1 MTVPVDPIVTSVIQH
16 RLLAIVEEMGE
27 AMLRTSY
34 SQILNSSRDFSTA
47 ICDLDGRLIAQ
58 AEHVPIHVGALPFAA
73 KAMTEFFGDNIH
85 KGDVFLLNDPYH
97 GGNHLPDLTAFVPVF
112 EGDRPRFWSIN
123 RAHQS
128 DIGGA
133 THGAYNAAATD
144 IWQEGIRITP
154 LRLYD
159 RGEVRRD
166 LLEMIA
172 TNVRHPR
179 DFRGDLAAMIGSA
192 HVGERRLLAL
202 AAEFG
207 WPLANA
213 AIEAV
218 LDGAERQT
226 RAVIAQWQDGVYH
239 GEALLDDDGRGNS
252 DIHIRATV
260 TKLGTDLTID
270 LSDSHEQVASFINSS
285 YPNMYSSVVVA
296 LSYLIDPDTPK
307 NDGTFRPLKV
317 VAKPGTVVWANP
329 GAPVTLATNHC
340 GQEIIEA
347 IIKALAPAC
356 PDRAMAGWGRRFRIA
371 IQGKDPR
378 SNKPFIWHFFQAR
391 PGGGASP
398 AGDGWPGA
406 GEWQAA
412 GGIKF
417 GSLEVTEVRF
427 PLFFRRHEFRAGS
440 GGAGKFR
447 GGPGGVVEMVVE
459 TAEPAVGN
467 TAGDGVRHGACGIL
481 GGADGLPHRYTLYS
495 DSRPPRAIRTKE
507 TGLVIRPDDV
517 LILESGG
524 GGGWGDAAQRDPA
537 AVASDIEN
545 GFVTNE
551 MAARAAAIYPPP
563 QAGEG
568 RVGVMPPNRTNM
580 RGGFSSKKNAR
591 ELRGNMTD
599 AEQVLWREL
608 RNYGL
613 GLRFRRQFPIP
624 PYIVDFACLDAR
636 LIVEADG
643 GQHARPGDHDLR
655 DRELH
660 QRGWRVLRFWNNEIL
675 ANRQGVLRTIAEELG
690 PPRVQ
695 APHPNPPPLA
705 GEGIGG
711 G

>member
-1 MTVPVDPIVTSVIQH
+1 V
-16 RLLAIVEEMGE
+16 
-27 AMLRTSY
+27 
-34 SQILNSSRDFSTA
+34 
-47 ICDLDGRLIAQ
+47 
-58 AEHVPIHVGALPFAA
+58 
-73 KAMTEFFGDNIH
+73 TEFFGDDIH

-202 AAEFG
+202 VAEFG
-207 WPLANA
+207 WPMANA

-226 RAVIAQWQDGVYH
+226 RAVIVEWKDGVYK
-239 GEALLDDDGRGNS
+239 GEALLDDDGRGNNN
-252 DIHIRATV
+252 IHIRATV
-260 TKLGTDLTID
+260 TKRGSDLLID
-270 LSDSHEQVASFINSS
+270 LSDSHEQVTSFVNSS

-307 NDGTFRPLKV
+307 NDGTFRPLTV

-378 SNKPFIWHFFQAR
+378 SEKPFIWHFFQAR

-427 PLFFRRHEFRAGS
+427 PLFFRRHEFRADS
-440 GGAGKFR
+440 GGAGKYR

-459 TAEPAVGN
+459 TAEPAAGN

-481 GGADGLPHRYTLYS
+481 GGTDGLPHRYMLYS
-495 DSRPPRAIRTKE
+495 DGRPPRAIKTKE
-507 TGLVIRPDDV
+507 VGLVIHPGDV

-524 GGGWGDAAQRDPA
+524 GGGWGDPAERDPA
-537 AVASDIEN
+537 AVVHDIEN
-545 GFVTNE
+545 GFVTDE
-551 MAARAAAIYPPP
+551 MAAGAAAVLPPP

-568 RVGVMPPNRTNM
+568 VPAGRAT
-580 RGGFSSKKNAR
+580 
-591 ELRGNMTD
+591 
-599 AEQVLWREL
+599 
-608 RNYGL
+608 
-613 GLRFRRQFPIP
+613 
-624 PYIVDFACLDAR
+624 
-636 LIVEADG
+636 
-643 GQHARPGDHDLR
+643 PG
-655 DRELH
+655 
-660 QRGWRVLRFWNNEIL
+660 
-675 ANRQGVLRTIAEELG
+675 A
-690 PPRVQ
+690 
-695 APHPNPPPLA
+695 
-705 GEGIGG
+705 
-711 G
+711 

>member
-1 MTVPVDPIVTSVIQH
+1 VPEPVDPIVTSVVQH

-47 ICDLDGRLIAQ
+47 ICDMSGRLIAQ
-58 AEHVPIHVGALPFAA
+58 AEHVPIHVGALPYAA
-73 KAMTEFFGDNIH
+73 KAMTEFFGDDIH

-154 LRLYD
+154 LKLYD

-192 HVGERRLLAL
+192 HVGERRMLAL

-207 WPLANA
+207 WPMTDA

-226 RAVIAQWQDGVYH
+226 RAVIAQWQDGVYR
-239 GEALLDDDGRGNS
+239 GEAMLDDDGRGNN
-252 DIHIRATV
+252 DIHIRAIV
-260 TKLGTDLTID
+260 TKAGSDLVID
-270 LSDSHEQVASFINSS
+270 LSDSHEQVASFVNSS
-285 YPNMYSSVVVA
+285 YPNMFSAVVVA

-307 NDGTFRPLKV
+307 NDGTFRPLTI

-340 GQEIIEA
+340 AQEILEA

-378 SNKPFIWHFFQAR
+378 AKIPGGKPFIWHFFQAR

-427 PLFFRRHEFRAGS
+427 PLFFRRHEFRSDS

-447 GGPGGVVEMVVE
+447 GGPGGIAEIIVE
-459 TAEPAVGN
+459 TAEPAIGN
-467 TAGDGVRHGACGIL
+467 TAGDGVRYGACGIL
-481 GGADGLPHRYTLYS
+481 EGRDGVPHRYTLYS
-495 DSRPPRAIRTKE
+495 EGRPPRPIKTKE
-507 TGLVIRPDDV
+507 VGLVINPNDV
-517 LILESGG
+517 LVLESGG
-524 GGGWGDAAQRDPA
+524 GGGWGDPAERDQAAA
-537 AVASDIEN
+537 TGDIED
-545 GFVTNE
+545 GFITDLAPGVG
-551 MAARAAAIYPPP
+551 ASPPP
-563 QAGEG
+563 
-568 RVGVMPPNRTNM
+568 P
-580 RGGFSSKKNAR
+580 
-591 ELRGNMTD
+591 
-599 AEQVLWREL
+599 
-608 RNYGL
+608 
-613 GLRFRRQFPIP
+613 
-624 PYIVDFACLDAR
+624 
-636 LIVEADG
+636 
-643 GQHARPGDHDLR
+643 
-655 DRELH
+655 
-660 QRGWRVLRFWNNEIL
+660 
-675 ANRQGVLRTIAEELG
+675 
-690 PPRVQ
+690 
-695 APHPNPPPLA
+695 A
-705 GEGIGG
+705 GEGIEGAQRVDTRS
-711 G
+711 